1 MLISAGDLSGLSG
14 FYIHIFLLYFF
25 FFFLMLQFSQQSTDS
40 IPIIKSADKEK
51 QDLKVR

>member
-14 FYIHIFLLYFF
+14 FYIHIFLLYF